1 MWEGDPVGVDQKRP
15 LVGFAVVAVLC
26 AVLMG
31 VSIGRGSAITE
42 RFGPGRPI
50 AAPAEHTLGG
60 PRGDAPVPRPTPVAV
75 PAELSAQPLGVAV
88 GSPVVKRQ
96 GAGSS
101 SESQTTGSEAAV
113 PDPSAAGRTERNA
126 ERAAARAARLAG
138 LAAVRADRL
147 AAKAAAKAERTA
159 DKAAHQAAEKAQRR
173 AEKAQEAAAKA
184 ERKAARA
191 AAKAERKA
199 ARAAEKAAE
208 KAAAEAARS
217 AAKAERDA
225 ARQAEKLARV
235 SPRSVPARR

>member
-42 RFGPGRPI
+42 LFGPGRPI
-50 AAPAEHTLGG
+50 AAPAEHTLGE
-60 PRGDAPVPRPTPVAV
+60 PRGDATVPRPTPVAV

-88 GSPVVKRQ
+88 GSPVVKRS
-96 GAGSS
+96 GAGSPS
-101 SESQTTGSEAAV
+101 GSQTTGSETAV
-113 PDPSAAGRTERNA
+113 PDPSTAGRTEQNAERNA
-126 ERAAARAARLAG
+126 ERAAARAARLAD
-138 LAAVRADRL
+138 LAAASAARL
-147 AAKAAAKAERTA
+147 AEKAAAKAERTA
-159 DKAAHQAAEKAQRR
+159 DKAAHRAAEKAQRR

-184 ERKAARA
+184 ELKAARA

-199 ARAAEKAAE
+199 ARAAE

-235 SPRSVPARR
+235 SRRSVPARR

>member
-42 RFGPGRPI
+42 LFGPGRPI
-50 AAPAEHTLGG
+50 AAPAEHTLGE
-60 PRGDAPVPRPTPVAV
+60 PRGDATVPRPTPVAV

-88 GSPVVKRQ
+88 GSPVVKRS
-96 GAGSS
+96 GAGSPS
-101 SESQTTGSEAAV
+101 DSQTTGSEPAV
-113 PDPSAAGRTERNA
+113 PDPSTAGRTEQNV
-126 ERAAARAARLAG
+126 ERAAARAARLAD
-138 LAAVRADRL
+138 LAAASAARL
-147 AAKAAAKAERTA
+147 AEKAAAKAERTA
-159 DKAAHQAAEKAQRR
+159 DKAAHRAAEKAQRR
-173 AEKAQEAAAKA
+173 AERAQEAAAKA
-184 ERKAARA
+184 ELKAARA
-191 AAKAERKA
+191 TAKAERKA
-199 ARAAEKAAE
+199 VRAAE

>member
-42 RFGPGRPI
+42 LFGPGRPI
-50 AAPAEHTLGG
+50 AAPAEHTLGE
-60 PRGDAPVPRPTPVAV
+60 PRGDATVPRPTPVAV

-88 GSPVVKRQ
+88 GSPVVKRS
-96 GAGSS
+96 GAGSPS
-101 SESQTTGSEAAV
+101 DSQATGSETAV
-113 PDPSAAGRTERNA
+113 PDPSTAGRTEQNA
-126 ERAAARAARLAG
+126 ERSAERAARLAD
-138 LAAVRADRL
+138 LAAASAARL
-147 AAKAAAKAERTA
+147 AEKAAAKAERTA
-159 DKAAHQAAEKAQRR
+159 DKAAHRAAEKAQRR

-184 ERKAARA
+184 ELKAARA

-199 ARAAEKAAE
+199 ARAAE